1 MLAGPAGVGGRY
13 WTLQERAASR
23 ASLTAAV
30 RDRHAHRGGGGG
42 GGEGAGVEA
51 AAREDRERCAG
62 ATGVPM
68 SSSGSSSGVDGAMSG
83 VRRVEPKKDK

>member
-1 MLAGPAGVGGRY
+1 VWWLYV
-13 WTLQERAASR
+13 TLQERAANR

-30 RDRHAHRGGGGG
+30 RDRHAHRGGGAG

-68 SSSGSSSGVDGAMSG
+68 SRSSGSSNGVDGAMSG